1 MGQGCS
7 GNIRDIASA
16 AAEAAGQSNTV
27 TQGSTNIIENKK
39 HSFWKQINNDR
50 INELIENLSSEEF
63 QTLLVSCT
71 VLHNPNI
78 PIC

>member
-27 TQGSTNIIENKK
+27 THGSTNIIDNKK
-39 HSFWKQINNDR
+39 HSLWRQLNNDR

-71 VLHNPNI
+71 VLQSYH
-78 PIC
+78 IC